1 MDENIVNHP
10 RTAWQATNTAATGN
24 LTVIQED
31 LVILAQWVKNDLFE
45 RVKFLYNHEQEL
57 QVNGRLYKQFVND
70 CKGRLLGLKVPHA
83 VGEYRRLY
91 VEQLW
96 REANNKKRNLV
107 ANGLTIRRSS
117 IYSSMQNR
125 FVGKSVS

>member
-1 MDENIVNHP
+1 MDENIVNQP

-83 VGEYRRLY
+83 VGNTVYYMWNSCGERLITRR
-91 VEQLW
+91 
-96 REANNKKRNLV
+96 
-107 ANGLTIRRSS
+107 GIS
-117 IYSSMQNR
+117 
-125 FVGKSVS
+125 